1 MKPYFIN
8 PKPDLSQESVHFV
21 VCVHGLDGKYVF
33 VLFVQQCY
41 SFLVSL
47 HLESSWEPSS
57 EKGKTR
63 LI

>member
-33 VLFVQQCY
+33 VSFVQQCY

-47 HLESSWEPSS
+47 HLESS
-57 EKGKTR
+57 
-63 LI
+63 